1 MSFPICEICR
11 WRRNCVKAR
20 PGEESDAPF
29 YTCDSIDPAILRH
42 RHTLPDITWQ
52 SIISTDRLCS
62 GIFNYVRN
70 GRMWARFPL
79 RCDPYVEQSNC
90 CYKYEGQWRTPHETV
105 VAYHNTYLERL
116 VSPTRYLDGSSIG
129 EGILFDGRLRYGD
142 QCHGG
147 SCGVHVF
154 SDGGLE
160 TFIGNTGWVQL
171 EVHCTNTMELKR
183 GRRNRYCINGPKGEI
198 CEKASIVAI
207 WILHGEVPPILAV

>member
-1 MSFPICEICR
+1 MQ
-11 WRRNCVKAR
+11 AR
-20 PGEESDAPF
+20 QGEETDAPPD
-29 YTCDSIDPAILRH
+29 TCETTD
-42 RHTLPDITWQ
+42 TLVLERLHIVPNLTWQ
-52 SIISTDRLCS
+52 AIISTDRLCA
-62 GIFNYVRN
+62 GTFNHVRN

-79 RCDPYVEQSNC
+79 RCDPYVEKSNC
-90 CYKYEGQWRTPHETV
+90 CYKYEGQWKNPHETV

-116 VSPTRYLDGSSIG
+116 VSPTRCLDGSNIG
-129 EGILFDGRLRYGD
+129 KGILLDGRLRYGD
-142 QCHGG
+142 QRHGG
-147 SCGVHVF
+147 CGGVHVY

-160 TFIGNTGWVQL
+160 TFNGNTGRVQL